1 MKAYFFR
8 SCFLISIPFCHLQ
21 AQDEA
26 AVMKAMFYNVE
37 NLFDIEDDSLTN
49 DDEFTPGG
57 AKQWDQYRYEDKL
70 TKIYKTIMAVG
81 KWMPPVVV
89 GMAEIENRKV
99 LHDLVQKTPL
109 AKFGYGI
116 VHEDSGDG
124 RGIDVAL
131 LYRKEYFQ
139 YLHHTVWKVP
149 LQRPTRDILVVSGVL
164 AEDTCHFIVNHWP
177 SRWGGKLQSEGL
189 RITAASQLQAAIDSL
204 VQQYCRPRIVMMGD
218 FNDDPSDLSLSII
231 RHQAYSDRCEND
243 FQIINLMENLV
254 DGTLVFS
261 DVLRT
266 WFMFDQ
272 VLVSEPLL
280 EGRGLCLPEKNA
292 HILNEKWL
300 LDEHGKPKRT
310 YLGDYYLGGFSDHL
324 PVYIELVKM
333 PE

>member
-1 MKAYFFR
+1 
-8 SCFLISIPFCHLQ
+8 
-21 AQDEA
+21 
-26 AVMKAMFYNVE
+26 
-37 NLFDIEDDSLTN
+37 DSL
-49 DDEFTPGG
+49 
-57 AKQWDQYRYEDKL
+57 A
-70 TKIYKTIMAVG
+70 
-81 KWMPPVVV
+81 
-89 GMAEIENRKV
+89 
-99 LHDLVQKTPL
+99 
-109 AKFGYGI
+109 
-116 VHEDSGDG
+116 
-124 RGIDVAL
+124 
-131 LYRKEYFQ
+131 
-139 YLHHTVWKVP
+139 
-149 LQRPTRDILVVSGVL
+149 
-164 AEDTCHFIVNHWP
+164 
-177 SRWGGKLQSEGL
+177 
-189 RITAASQLQAAIDSL
+189 
-204 VQQYCRPRIVMMGD
+204 QQYCRPRIVVMGD

-243 FQIINLMENLV
+243 FQIINLMENLE